1 MGFILPAVDCGLRID
16 DCGFSEW
23 RFEIEI
29 VDCGLARL
37 NQQSAIGNLN
47 RQSTIQKSAIAI
59 PQSAIRSSR

>member
-1 MGFILPAVDCGLRID
+1 MTVDFLNGDLRLRL
-16 DCGFSEW
+16 W
-23 RFEIEI
+23 I
-29 VDCGLARL
+29 VDWRASIS

>member
-37 NQQSAIGNLN
+37 NQQSAISN
-47 RQSTIQKSAIAI
+47 RQSQSSINNPKIGNRH
-59 PQSAIRSSR
+59 SAIRNKE